1 MKNKILLFSFL
12 LLSLTASAQYF
23 EVGMMWVYGQYST
36 MPGWPPSIG
45 TMTIT
50 GDTIINGE
58 AAFIIDP
65 PKPSFNGNLSIRYIG
80 ESGQQVFYYMND
92 EKRLLYDFSLTVG
105 DTLVVKASWCCQGNN
120 LDTIVG
126 VVDSVKSIT
135 VSGVPLKYQ
144 DFGTA
149 DWPREHVE
157 GVGSLYSFFPYP
169 PLFDNAYSKLRCVI
183 YPNGDILKFTDDEDC
198 YIIMGVNDIQQS
210 GLAMYPN
217 PVMDELTIE
226 NKEGKA
232 YELRIFNQQ
241 GQLIFTAPS
250 SYENKKIATT
260 AWASG
265 TYLVQVVSNEGVF
278 MDVLVKQ

>member
-12 LLSLTASAQYF
+12 FFSLSASAQYF
-23 EVGMMWVYGQYST
+23 EVGMTWVYGQYTT
-36 MPGWPPSIG
+36 MPGWPPHIS

-50 GDTIINGE
+50 GDTMINGE

-65 PKPSFNGNLSIRYIG
+65 PEPSYSGNPRIRYIG

-92 EKRLLYDFSLTVG
+92 EKRLLYDFSLNVG
-105 DTLVVKASWCCQGNN
+105 DTLVVKAQWCCQGDL

-126 VVDSVKSIT
+126 YVDSVGSIT

-144 DFGTA
+144 DFGSA

-157 GVGSLYSFFPYP
+157 GVGSLYYFFPNP

-198 YIIMGVNDIQQS
+198 YTIMGVNDIQQS

-232 YELRIFNQQ
+232 YTLRFFNQQ
-241 GQLIFTAPS
+241 GQLLFHTAKSYTGQKINTTNWPPGAYWVELVVDKETFT
-250 SYENKKIATT
+250 
-260 AWASG
+260 
-265 TYLVQVVSNEGVF
+265 QVI
-278 MDVLVKQ
+278 VKE